1 MTMSFTETVIYD
13 LVVQVKLLDV
23 DVFVRVKR
31 QTRDNQC
38 NFVLGYYDSLY
49 LFILSNSLVII
60 HYCQE

>member
-38 NFVLGYYDSLY
+38 NFVLGY
-49 LFILSNSLVII
+49 FCE
-60 HYCQE
+60 YCFMV